1 MPRLVAATLS
11 WLALSKNHDVPAS
24 TAFSCATFGALPG
37 HSELQTRNRTRPN
50 SAAPD
55 RAADSKREAPLRGR
69 SAANLAEIG
78 GQPTWASF
86 STQDAAGDAN
96 QQASQLEQA
105 LTDKPLAIV
114 FTPVRADSLA
124 PAIAK
129 ATQEGRTMLIGLGAA
144 SAKLP
149 GVISL
154 QVDQHGLGRMAGE
167 LVVQA
172 LQRKAQAEGKNEA
185 HGRVVELRGDD
196 EDDSDS
202 GQRHAGFLEVL
213 SKQPGIILVHDAA
226 GQWSRKGGQ
235 ERTTEALRLQ
245 SRFEIIYAHNDA
257 MALGASSALGEHRS
271 DVMII
276 GTDGYRGQ
284 EGGYSLVNQG
294 DIDASIYQPVLVD
307 LALKIIQRRSEE
319 PTFIAKPTYRVAPA
333 VITPKT
339 VDEIRLKGFPALPD
353 L

>member
-1 MPRLVAATLS
+1 MMSPLRPLFLVPLLVLSLVIPSCKRETERAQTAPPQIVLLTANAKRPYEAAQLQILQRLVAS
-11 WLALSKNHDVPAS
+11 
-24 TAFSCATFGALPG
+24 LPG
-37 HSELQTRNRTRPN
+37 
-50 SAAPD
+50 
-55 RAADSKREAPLRGR
+55 LR
-69 SAANLAEIG
+69 
-78 GQPTWASF
+78 F

-96 QQASQLEQA
+96 QQASQLDQA